1 MLEQHFLIEFDP
13 ERTLQEQT
21 REHLV
26 NLILSGKL
34 PFNQPLPSSRRLAQ
48 LLGVSRNTIVLIYES
63 LVDSGFIEARARKGY
78 FVAHGFKNPEVI
90 STNMVQEADDHSPD
104 WSQRFQK
111 KPSTRRNIIKP
122 NDWQSFE
129 YPFIYGQIQHEFFP
143 LEQWRDVVRKSMSG
157 RGNKYWINDMV
168 DTDDPIL
175 IEQIRTRLLP
185 RRGIYV
191 EPNEIIITIGTQN
204 SLYLLANLLC
214 NSRTRMAVE
223 TPGFRDAFNI
233 FSLFDSQ
240 VHQQPIDE
248 DGIILDE
255 RLNDCDYVFVTP
267 SNQVPT
273 GVELSAERRQQLMAM
288 AVNQDWIVI
297 EDDYDAEINMKQNP
311 KPALKANDPHN
322 RVIYIGSMSKSIS
335 PGLRIGYM
343 VADEELISEVRALRR
358 LMYRHP
364 PVNNQRHL
372 ALFLSLGYYD
382 TYLRKIREINS
393 SKLQRIV
400 QSVNRHFPE
409 MRTAQDINQGVS
421 SVWLKAPEGVNTE
434 EVSWAATRK
443 SILME
448 PGAIHFV
455 YENPPENYFRLG
467 FSSIANHKIEPGI
480 AALKK
485 VFAQF

>member
-1 MLEQHFLIEFDP
+1 MLDHYFFITFDP
-13 ERTLQEQT
+13 ERTLQEQI

-34 PFNQPLPSSRRLAQ
+34 PFNQSLPSSRRLAQ

-63 LVDSGFIEARARKGY
+63 LVDSGFIESRARKGY
-78 FVAHGFKNPEVI
+78 FVTHSFKSPEII
-90 STNMVQEADDHSPD
+90 STDMVQKKNIHSPV
-104 WSQRFQK
+104 WSKRFQK
-111 KPSTRRNIIKP
+111 KPSTEANIIKP
-122 NDWQSFE
+122 NKWQSFE

-143 LEQWRDVVRKSMSG
+143 LELWRDVARKSMSG
-157 RGNKYWINDMV
+157 RWNRYWLNDMV

-185 RRGIYV
+185 RRGIHV
-191 EPNEIIITIGTQN
+191 DPNEIIITIGTQN

-214 NSRTRMAVE
+214 NSRIRMAVE

-240 VHQQPIDE
+240 VHQQPVDQH
-248 DGIILDE
+248 GIIIDE
-255 RLNDCDYVFVTP
+255 RLHNCDYVYTTP

-273 GVELSAERRQQLMAM
+273 GVELSDERRQQLMAM
-288 AVNQDWIVI
+288 AVEQDMIVI
-297 EDDYDAEINMKQNP
+297 EDDYDAEINMKLHP
-311 KPALKANDPHN
+311 KPALKANDEHN

-335 PGLRIGYM
+335 PGLRVGYM
-343 VADEELISEVRALRR
+343 VADEELISEIRALRR

-364 PVNNQRHL
+364 PVNNQRQL

-382 TYLRKIREINS
+382 TYLRKMREINA

-400 QSVNRHFPE
+400 QSIYRHFPE
-409 MRTAQDINQGVS
+409 MLTSQEISRGVT

-434 EVSWAATRK
+434 EVSWAAARK

-448 PGAIHFV
+448 PGAIHFSSA
-455 YENPPENYFRLG
+455 NPPENFFRLG

-480 AALKK
+480 AALKQ

>member
-1 MLEQHFLIEFDP
+1 MLEQHFQIEFDP

-26 NLILSGKL
+26 NLILSGRL
-34 PFNQPLPSSRRLAQ
+34 PVNEALPSSRNLAQ
-48 LLGVSRNTIVLIYES
+48 MLGVSRNTIVLIYES
-63 LVDSGFIEARARKGY
+63 LVDSGYIESRPRKGF
-78 FVAHGFKNPEVI
+78 FVTHNFSTPEVI
-90 STNMVQEADDHSPD
+90 STNVVQNDDAGSPD
-104 WSQRFQK
+104 WLQRFKK
-111 KPSTRRNIIKP
+111 KPSTERNIVKP
-122 NDWQSFE
+122 NNWQSFE

-143 LEQWRDVVRKSMSG
+143 LEQWRDVARKSMSG
-157 RGNKYWINDMV
+157 HWNKYWVNDMV

-214 NSRTRMAVE
+214 NSNTRMAVE

-233 FSLFDSQ
+233 FSLFNSQ
-240 VHQQPIDE
+240 IHQQPVDQ
-248 DGIILDE
+248 DGMLIDE
-255 RLNDCDYVFVTP
+255 RLNDCDYLYITP

-273 GVELSAERRQQLMAM
+273 GAELSDVRRQQLMALSRE
-288 AVNQDWIVI
+288 QDLIII
-297 EDDYDAEINMKQNP
+297 EDDYDAEINMKYNP
-311 KPALKANDPHN
+311 KPALKANDEHN

-343 VADEELISEVRALRR
+343 VADEELISEIRALRR

-364 PVNNQRHL
+364 PVNNQRQL

-382 TYLRKIREINS
+382 TYLRKIREINAA
-393 SKLQRIV
+393 KLQRVIE
-400 QSVNRHFPE
+400 SVDRHLPH
-409 MRTAQDINQGVS
+409 MRTADEIGQGVT
-421 SVWLKAPEGVNTE
+421 SVWLKAPAGVNTE
-434 EVSWAATRK
+434 EVSWAAARK
-443 SILME
+443 SILIE
-448 PGAIHFV
+448 SGAIHFACD
-455 YENPPENYFRLG
+455 NPPENYFRLG
-467 FSSIANHKIEPGI
+467 FSAIANHKIEPGI
-480 AALKK
+480 AALKE

>member
-26 NLILSGKL
+26 NLILSGNL

-63 LVDSGFIEARARKGY
+63 LVDSGFLEARPRKGY
-78 FVAHGFKNPEVI
+78 FVAHDFRSPEAI
-90 STNMVQEADDHSPD
+90 STNIVHRSDDSSPN
-104 WSQRFQK
+104 WQHRFRK
-111 KPSTRRNIIKP
+111 KPSTELNIVKP

-129 YPFIYGQIQHEFFP
+129 YPFIFGQIQHEFFP
-143 LEQWRDVVRKSMSG
+143 LEQWRDVARKSMSG
-157 RGNKYWINDMV
+157 HWNKYWLNDMV
-168 DTDDPIL
+168 DSDDPIL

-191 EPNEIIITIGTQN
+191 EPNEIIVTIGTQN

-214 NSRTRMAVE
+214 NTNTKVGVE
-223 TPGFRDAFNI
+223 TPCFRDAFNI

-240 VHQQPIDE
+240 IHQQPVDQ
-248 DGIILDE
+248 DGIIVDE
-255 RLNDCDYVFVTP
+255 RLDSCDYLYITP
-267 SNQVPT
+267 SSQVPT
-273 GVELSAERRQQLMAM
+273 GAELSDPRRQSLLDMT
-288 AVNQDWIVI
+288 VNQDLVII
-297 EDDYDAEINMKQNP
+297 EDDFDSEINMKLDP
-311 KPALKANDPHN
+311 KPALKANDEHN

-335 PGLRIGYM
+335 PGIRIGYM
-343 VADEELISEVRALRR
+343 VADEELISEIRALRR

-364 PVNNQRHL
+364 PVNNQRQL

-382 TYLRKIREINS
+382 TYLRKIREINA
-393 SKLQRIV
+393 SKLQRMV
-400 QSVNRHFPE
+400 ESVNRHLPH
-409 MRTAQDINQGVS
+409 MRTTQEVNSGATS
-421 SVWLKAPEGVNTE
+421 MWLKAPEGVNTE
-434 EVSWAATRK
+434 EVSWAAARN
-443 SILME
+443 SILIE
-448 PGAIHFV
+448 PGAIHFPIA
-455 YENPPENYFRLG
+455 NPPKNYFRLG
-467 FSSIANHKIEPGI
+467 FSAIANHKIEPGI